1 MFRCP
6 VHSLKPPLDI
16 EKIIV
21 SVSFNLVEDELIEAN
36 KDKDIVIA
44 KLSEQ
49 IRLLIIRQLAR
60 ETNK

>member
-1 MFRCP
+1 MNN
-6 VHSLKPPLDI
+6 

-49 IRLLIIRQLAR
+49 IKLMVARQPLHYSIYW
-60 ETNK
+60 